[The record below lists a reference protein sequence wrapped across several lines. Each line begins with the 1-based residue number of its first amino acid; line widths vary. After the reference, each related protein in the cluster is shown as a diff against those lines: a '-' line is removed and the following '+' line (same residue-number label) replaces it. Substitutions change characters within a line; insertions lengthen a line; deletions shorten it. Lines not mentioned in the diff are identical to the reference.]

1 MGCDTMSNPKG
12 GRPRKPD
19 ALKKLHGTARK
30 DRTVESSAIATGM
43 PTRPVGLS
51 PQAIRVWKSLAPKLL
66 DLGLLSDIDQ
76 STFAVYC
83 QAYGDWL
90 ELTRLLNRL
99 GVANWYSE
107 TESGYRQ
114 VIPEVAVRDKAYQV
128 MQRLETRFGLDPSSR
143 SGIAVEGRQKIANAT
158 EEFLFAP
165 KVVA

>member
-1 MGCDTMSNPKG
+1 MPNPKG
-12 GRPRKPD
+12 GMPRKPD

-30 DRTVESSAIATGM
+30 DRAVESSATATGM

-51 PQAIRVWKSLAPKLL
+51 SQATRVWRSLAPKLHG
-66 DLGLLSDIDQ
+66 LGLLAEIDQ

-90 ELTRLLNRL
+90 EVTRLLNKL
-99 GVANWYSE
+99 GIANWYSE

-114 VIPEVAVRDKAYQV
+114 VIPEVAVRDKVYQV

-143 SGIAVEGRQKIANAT
+143 SGIATDGRQKVANAT
-158 EEFLFAP
+158 EEFLFGP
-165 KVVA
+165 KAVL

>member
-1 MGCDTMSNPKG
+1 MPSPKG

-30 DRTVESSAIATGM
+30 DRAVESTASATGM
-43 PTRPVGLS
+43 PTRPMGLS
-51 PQAIRVWKSLAPKLL
+51 QQAIRVWKSLAPKLHG
-66 DLGLLSDIDQ
+66 LGLLSDIDQ

-83 QAYGDWL
+83 QAYADWL
-90 ELTRLLNRL
+90 ELTRLLNKL
-99 GVANWYSE
+99 GVANCYSE

-114 VIPEVAVRDKAYQV
+114 AIPEIAVRDKAYQV

-143 SGIAVEGRQKIANAT
+143 SGIAVEGKQKIANAT

-165 KVVA
+165 RVIA

>member
-1 MGCDTMSNPKG
+1 M
-12 GRPRKPD
+12 PRKPD

-30 DRTVESSAIATGM
+30 DRTVGSTAPATGM

-51 PQAIRVWKSLAPKLL
+51 PQATRVWKSLGPKLH
-66 DLGLLSDIDQ
+66 DLGLLAQIDQ

-83 QAYGDWL
+83 QAYADWL
-90 ELTRLLNRL
+90 ELTRILNKL
-99 GVANWYSE
+99 GVRNWYSE

-143 SGIAVEGRQKIANAT
+143 SGIAIEGQQKIANAT

-165 KVVA
+165 RVIA

>member
-1 MGCDTMSNPKG
+1 MASPKG

-30 DRTVESSAIATGM
+30 DRSVGSTATATGM
-43 PTRPVGLS
+43 PTRPTGLS
-51 PQAIRVWKSLAPKLL
+51 PQAVRVWKSLAPKLHG
-66 DLGLLSDIDQ
+66 LGLLAEIDQ

-90 ELTRLLNRL
+90 EATRLLNKL

-143 SGIAVEGRQKIANAT
+143 SGISVGIGATPLNAA
-158 EEFLFAP
+158 EEFFFAP

>member
-1 MGCDTMSNPKG
+1 MPSPKG
-12 GRPRKPD
+12 GMPRKPD

-30 DRTVESSAIATGM
+30 DRSVGSTASPSGK
-43 PTRPVGLS
+43 PTRPIGLS
-51 PQAIRVWKSLAPKLL
+51 PQAARVWKSLGPKLHE
-66 DLGLLSDIDQ
+66 LGLLSEIDA

-90 ELTRLLNRL
+90 ELTRLLNKL
-99 GVANWYSE
+99 GVANWYFA

-143 SGIAVEGRQKIANAT
+143 SGISIIGKQKTANAT

-165 KVVA
+165 KVVV